1 MKDKLAPRLSAAY
14 DLHGDGKI
22 KLFGAYGRYFDFTK
36 YELARGSFGGDT
48 WKTWYRAIDDATVTA
63 FQTAHITDSGTC
75 ECPGTDIW
83 QVPGGFRDQ
92 RVPDFE
98 GLDPSIKPM
107 SQDSFNGGMDYQ
119 LGPTSVVSVHYV
131 HNKLNRTIED
141 IGSVV
146 NGNEVY
152 VYGNPGEGN
161 ATQAIV
167 SSLTA
172 PFNNPTAKRVYDA
185 VDVSWERRFANRWFA
200 SANYTISRLWGN
212 YAGIANSDE
221 IRTPTT
227 GSGYSFDQVSG
238 AQVARPGGNETRAW
252 DVDELL
258 WDAHG
263 NLDVTGLLPTDRTH
277 VFKVFG
283 SYLMPFGTNIGFFEY
298 VGSGT
303 PLSTIVDTANRADVF
318 VNGRGDM
325 GRTPMLS
332 RTDALVSHELR
343 MGSRAFRAELNMINL
358 FNQKTTRHQY
368 TWLNRGFTR
377 SGSRISTSNVDLA
390 KGYDYNAKL
399 KATPDAALP
408 VTAYDPRY
416 NMPDLFS
423 DGFTGTF
430 TVKFI
435 F

>member
-1 MKDKLAPRLSAAY
+1 
-14 DLHGDGKI
+14 
-22 KLFGAYGRYFDFTK
+22 
-36 YELARGSFGGDT
+36 
-48 WKTWYRAIDDATVTA
+48 
-63 FQTAHITDSGTC
+63 
-75 ECPGTDIW
+75 
-83 QVPGGFRDQ
+83 
-92 RVPDFE
+92 
-98 GLDPSIKPM
+98 
-107 SQDSFNGGMDYQ
+107 
-119 LGPTSVVSVHYV
+119 
-131 HNKLNRTIED
+131 
-141 IGSVV
+141 
-146 NGNEVY
+146 
-152 VYGNPGEGN
+152 
-161 ATQAIV
+161 
-167 SSLTA
+167 LTA
-172 PFNNPTAKRVYDA
+172 PFKNPTAKRKYDA
-185 VDVSWERRFANRWFA
+185 VDVTWERRFANRWFA

-227 GSGYSFDQVSG
+227 GSGYGFDQQQSVG
-238 AQVARPGGNETRAW
+238 VARPGGNETRAW

-283 SYLMPFGTNIGFFEY
+283 SYLLPFGTNIGFFEY

-303 PLSTIVDTANRADVF
+303 PLSTILDTANRADVF
-318 VNGRGDM
+318 PNGRGDM

-332 RTDALVSHELR
+332 RTDALVSHEVR
-343 MGSRAFRAELNMINL
+343 MGGRALRAELNMLNL
-358 FNQKTTRHQY
+358 FNQKTTRHQF
-368 TWLNRGFTR
+368 TWINRGFTR
-377 SGSRISTSNVDLA
+377 SGSRISTANVDLA